1 MKKMMNS
8 LAGYATALVL
18 AIFAMASVLVF
29 NSCETGLDD
38 VTVKTD
44 PCPDCPDPNPD
55 PDPEVTVKEV
65 DHYGCELSGFAWSF
79 ENAAETRNSE
89 YSVELA
95 DGGAFCNSN
104 FKYLAD
110 IIYTDGTS
118 QKADEEYSNRSA
130 FVGFGYKNTLYVAA
144 GEAATFENAP
154 EITSQNTSNGVVT
167 FLSWEK
173 KTVAVLANTTNEVK
187 SLTIGGKT
195 MTDLC
200 LPEVA
205 YEYTSSELNKIS
217 EDDEFI
223 NYELTIFGKAEVY
236 YTTAETKNFHFV
248 LPIKE
253 TKGGSVNPPVEDNP
267 EVVDYDI
274 INEKVDDNGNYSGDL
289 EELLSDGSTT
299 IVGTISFSYSYS
311 FDAEENKTVKVN
323 ELSYTKKSASY
334 GKNIRT
340 GENRS
345 FEQLGCVINLIGMK
359 NTVSMVT
366 NRGSRLFSGFWE
378 YPVITLPN
386 GKELELLHNTAEMTE
401 GSISDNGISGD
412 QLVINLTA
420 TGKYGSKT
428 QDLASTITLVK
439 VDDGE
444 IGGGDEDFQTGAY
457 AKDQRVEG
465 SVIKWTLVRTF
476 NKKADTET
484 AMSIA
489 HKYAMS
495 LDSRKS
501 TENRVYNAGTPA
513 LNETSRVNS
522 TDGNYSFDFCSYAS
536 TWNYLDFSHAAK
548 AEGRR
553 NIVYHDGEFDVPVW
567 DAALNIERNGVTLGT
582 SNISTSDEKETY
594 LDLIN
599 YALFAG
605 DASVSAKSQEVEY
618 SKKIEQS
625 TDEDAVYYNVEKI
638 GVKGDK
644 LYYNEIERH
653 TINTEQNKTVE
664 KSVNLVYS
672 LTAVA
677 TEDWT
682 TTANA
687 TGILLSTYS
696 QNYTTAKDYI
706 FGSNRGNNIAKA
718 SLQTSYTVTYMGK
731 EYTLTVTGAVQ
742 ASVNLVSSTS
752 SKNTYAFNAKL
763 LADGQEIASDSD
775 NCIETIEEEEI
786 PDQDVVT
793 YNVKKTGVRGN
804 KLYYNEIETHS
815 VNTNEN
821 KTVEKSVNLVYSL
834 TAVATADWTTTAN
847 ATGILL
853 STYAQNYTTAKDYI
867 FGSNRGNNIAKAS
880 LQTSYTV
887 TYMGKSYTLTVTGA
901 VQASVNLVSSTSSKN
916 TYSFNAI
923 LLADGQEIASDSDNC
938 VETIE
943 QEETPEK
950 DVVTYDVEKIGVR
963 GNKLYFNKIENH
975 SVNTEL
981 NKVTEDYVN
990 LVYSLN
996 ATAVADWTAEEG
1008 ATGITLTNSQLN
1020 YNGAKDYVFNSNRGS
1035 NKATA
1040 SLQTTYVVSYGGKNH
1055 NLTINGTVTGAISRT
1070 SSTSSSNTYSFT
1082 ARLFADGVEIA
1093 NDSDDCVETIEASE
1107 PDEPTQ
1113 NIGAVAYYSAVTFT
1127 ATGTP
1132 YVTFA
1137 TVYDNGNCIVKKANN
1152 VEVARGTNPGGTV
1165 TEMGGVPVKIVD
1177 NNTVYYYYRADGSA
1191 IGAVPMSE
1199 ITIKGYP
1206 SGILSVKE
1214 TVNADGTVTL
1224 SNEYGSATF
1233 GAY

>member
-18 AIFAMASVLVF
+18 AIFAMASVFVF
-29 NSCETGLDD
+29 TGCETGLDD
-38 VTVKTD
+38 TVVKTE

-55 PDPEVTVKEV
+55 PDPEVTVKKV
-65 DHYGCELSGFAWSF
+65 DHYGCELSDFIWSF

-95 DGGAFCNSN
+95 DGGAFCNSQ

-110 IIYTDGTS
+110 IVYTDGTS
-118 QKADEEYSNRSA
+118 QKADEEYANRSA

-144 GEAATFENAP
+144 GEAATFENKP
-154 EITSQNTSNGVVT
+154 EMTSQNTSNGVVT

-187 SLTIGGKT
+187 SLSIGGKT

-205 YEYTSSELNKIS
+205 YEYTSSELNKIG
-217 EDDEFI
+217 EDDEF
-223 NYELTIFGKAEVY
+223 NSYELTIFGKAEVSY
-236 YTTAETKNFHFV
+236 DAAAETKSFHFV

-253 TKGGSVNPPVEDNP
+253 AKQNGITPPDTENP

-274 INEKVDDNGNYSGDL
+274 VNEKLDDNGNYSGDL

-311 FDAEENKTVKVN
+311 FDAEGNKTVKVN
-323 ELSYTKKSASY
+323 ELTYVKRSATY

-386 GKELELLHNTAEMTE
+386 GKELELLHNKAEMTE

-412 QLVINLTA
+412 QLVINLTT
-420 TGKYGSKT
+420 TGKYGSKV
-428 QDLASTITLVK
+428 QDLTSTITLVK
-439 VDDGE
+439 VDNGE

-489 HKYAMS
+489 HEYAMS

-501 TENRVYNAGTPA
+501 TENRVYNAGTPS
-513 LNETSRVNS
+513 LIEISKSSNM
-522 TDGNYSFDFCSYAS
+522 DGNYSFDVYSYAS
-536 TWNYLDFSHAAK
+536 TWVYSDFTHAAK

-553 NIVYHDGEFDVPVW
+553 NIVYHDGDFDIPVW
-567 DAALNIERNGVTLGT
+567 DAALSIERNGVTLGT
-582 SNISTSDEKETY
+582 SNISTSDDKETY

-618 SKKIEQS
+618 SKSIEPQPE
-625 TDEDAVYYNVEKI
+625 EDVVSYNVQK
-638 GVKGDK
+638 VK
-644 LYYNEIERH
+644 
-653 TINTEQNKTVE
+653 VE
-664 KSVNLVYS
+664 N
-672 LTAVA
+672 
-677 TEDWT
+677 
-682 TTANA
+682 
-687 TGILLSTYS
+687 G
-696 QNYTTAKDYI
+696 
-706 FGSNRGNNIAKA
+706 
-718 SLQTSYTVTYMGK
+718 
-731 EYTLTVTGAVQ
+731 
-742 ASVNLVSSTS
+742 
-752 SKNTYAFNAKL
+752 
-763 LADGQEIASDSD
+763 
-775 NCIETIEEEEI
+775 
-786 PDQDVVT
+786 
-793 YNVKKTGVRGN
+793 
-804 KLYYNEIETHS
+804 KLYYNEIETHTI
-815 VNTNEN
+815 NTELN
-821 KTVEKSVNLVYSL
+821 KTVEKSIDLVYAL
-834 TAVATADWTTTAN
+834 TAIATEDWTTTAN

-867 FGSNRGNNIAKAS
+867 FGSNRGDNIAKAS

-887 TYMGKSYTLTVTGA
+887 TYMGKEYTLTVTGA
-901 VQASVNLVSSTSSKN
+901 VQASVSLVSSTSSKN
-916 TYSFNAI
+916 TYAFNAK
-923 LLADGQEIASDSDNC
+923 LLADGIEIASDSDNC

-943 QEETPEK
+943 EEEEPEE
-950 DVVTYDVEKIGVR
+950 DVVTYSVEKTGVR
-963 GNKLYFNKIENH
+963 DGKLYFNKIENH

-990 LVYSLN
+990 LVYSLT
-996 ATAVADWTAEEG
+996 ATAVEDWTAEEG
-1008 ATGITLTNSQLN
+1008 ATGITLNNSQFN
-1020 YNGAKDYVFNSNRGS
+1020 YESAKDYIFASNRGD
-1035 NKATA
+1035 NKASA
-1040 SLQTTYVVSYGGKNH
+1040 SLQTTYVVSYGGENH
-1055 NLTINGTVTGAISRT
+1055 NLTISGTVSASIERI

-1093 NDSDDCVETIEASE
+1093 SDSDNCVESIKSI
-1107 PDEPTQ
+1107 P
-1113 NIGAVAYYSAVTFT
+1113 NYGIIAVYSAVTFD
-1127 ATGTP
+1127 ANGNP
-1132 YVTFA
+1132 YVTYA
-1137 TVYDNGNCIVKKANN
+1137 AVYDNGNCIVKNAANA
-1152 VEVARGTNPGGTV
+1152 EVARGKNPGGTV

-1177 NNTVYYYYRADGSA
+1177 NNTVYYYYKADGSVH
-1191 IGAVPMSE
+1191 GSVPMSE
-1199 ITIKGYP
+1199 ITYKGYP
-1206 SGILSVKE
+1206 SGILSANK
-1214 TVNADGTVTL
+1214 TVDGNGIVTV